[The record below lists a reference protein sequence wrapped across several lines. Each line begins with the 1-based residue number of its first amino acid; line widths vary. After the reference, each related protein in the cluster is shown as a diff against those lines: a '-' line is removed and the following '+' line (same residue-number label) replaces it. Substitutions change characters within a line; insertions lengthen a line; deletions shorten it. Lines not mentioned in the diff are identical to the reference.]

1 MDEVDQKY
9 TGQDNIL
16 GKSIL
21 TFPNHI
27 NSSRTILFS
36 SHIDQYVVL
45 KKPEFPRVFTNY
57 ENIVGKY
64 SNSYYQSQR
73 NFKVVEKIPKFNTEG
88 LEDYIYTLI
97 MYDSVDNYYDIITK
111 QIGEQLTENYGYL
124 YNNDGIDSKEINS
137 EIDEGEILFKS
148 VSYDQYMNYS
158 YGVNAKTLYLIDNRT
173 IEDAM
178 VCSESLAKRL
188 ASAKLEN
195 IKITLNDNDLLGNI
209 YGDSDKYKSFPDIG
223 EKIKN
228 SILANVKRVNY
239 AEALYD
245 LKQENLTKINYL
257 NDKPFYVKYPKS
269 ARVIDVNIYSNKSI
283 KELDFPFNSQIVK
296 YIKMQ
301 EEYYKK
307 LNKVLGYIIN
317 SGAKYSDDI
326 AFMYKRSSDI
336 LNPDVKWKDDK
347 SYFSH
352 IIIEF
357 LVESE
362 SGISEGNKIVGRYG
376 DKGVLS
382 TIVRPDDQMP
392 ILENGEPVDLICN
405 VLGIINRENPGQL
418 YEIELNFIANRIR
431 EKMSTFEN
439 LKDKRELLFKFIKL
453 VNPKQFESMSSYYET
468 LDEKGKIHFILD
480 SEKNGIYIH
489 QPPFWDNI
497 GLDVI
502 NLIYKEFDWIEGYDC
517 YINFHGRKVKMLN
530 KVIVGEK
537 YILKLKHDPLS
548 KFSARSMGHLSPTTD
563 TPCKSMGSKNNIE
576 LHSKTPIRF
585 GEMEINNMSLNK
597 NMTEMRR
604 MVMMYSSSNKARRDT
619 KVLYTDNVLDMQK
632 IDIGD
637 ARNKNADILAVYLKS
652 IGTTLKFKVNSKYKK
667 IFKRVRTR
675 KIFRNIDDEWE
686 E

>member
-1 MDEVDQKY
+1 
-9 TGQDNIL
+9 
-16 GKSIL
+16 
-21 TFPNHI
+21 
-27 NSSRTILFS
+27 
-36 SHIDQYVVL
+36 
-45 KKPEFPRVFTNY
+45 
-57 ENIVGKY
+57 
-64 SNSYYQSQR
+64 
-73 NFKVVEKIPKFNTEG
+73 
-88 LEDYIYTLI
+88 
-97 MYDSVDNYYDIITK
+97 
-111 QIGEQLTENYGYL
+111 
-124 YNNDGIDSKEINS
+124 
-137 EIDEGEILFKS
+137 
-148 VSYDQYMNYS
+148 MNYS
-158 YGVNAKTLYLIDNRT
+158 YGINAKTLYLIDNRT

-178 VCSESLAKRL
+178 VCSESLAKKL
-188 ASAKLEN
+188 VSAKFEN
-195 IKITLNDNDLLGNI
+195 IKITLNDNDLLGNL
-209 YGDSDKYKSFPDIG
+209 YGNNDNYKSFPDIG
-223 EKIKN
+223 EKVKN

-245 LKQENLTKINYL
+245 LKQENLMKINYL
-257 NDKPFYVKYPKS
+257 NDKPFYVKYPKN
-269 ARVIDVNIYSNKSI
+269 ARVIDINIYSNKPI
-283 KELDFPFNSQIVK
+283 KELDFEYNTQIVK
-296 YIKMQ
+296 YLKLQ

-307 LNKVLGYIIN
+307 LNKILGYIIN
-317 SGAKYSDDI
+317 SGAKYSDDV

-347 SYFSH
+347 SYFNH

-362 SGISEGNKIVGRYG
+362 SGISNGNKLVGRYG

-382 TIVRPDDQMP
+382 TIVKPDDQMP
-392 ILENGEPVDLICN
+392 TLENGERVDLICN

-418 YEIELNFIANRIR
+418 YEVELNFIANRIR
-431 EKMSTFEN
+431 EKMTTFDN

-453 VNPKQFESMSSYYET
+453 VNPEQHKAMSDYYET
-468 LDEKGKIHFILD
+468 LDEKDKIHFILD

-502 NLIYKEFDWIEGYDC
+502 NIIYKEFDWIQGYDC
-517 YINFHGRKVKMLN
+517 YINFHGRRVKMLN

-537 YILKLKHDPLS
+537 YIMKLKHDPLS
-548 KFSARSMGHLSPTTD
+548 KFSSRSMGHLSPTTD
-563 TPCKSMGSKNNIE
+563 TPCKSMGSKNNVE
-576 LHSKTPIRF
+576 LYSKTPIRF

-604 MVMMYSSSNKARRDT
+604 MVMMYSSSIKARRNT
-619 KVLYTDNVLDMQK
+619 KVLYTNNILDMEK

-652 IGTTLKFKVNSKYKK
+652 AGSTLKFKVKSKYRKV
-667 IFKRVRTR
+667 FKRYKGK